1 MRTPQKLQFMAG
13 VVRWLLPWLQA
24 AALRLSDWT
33 KPAGLALPLVA
44 IGPDRGFSG
53 KYANLPSFLQ
63 SDGRHILVRSGD
75 YEELPKIAAA
85 VAEAALPWS
94 ELFVSARILPGDLGY
109 DGTFLAVKRLLQGL
123 GAPRIDLVLVSSG
136 DNAEGQ
142 AWQTTP
148 LCAQSEFGWELC
160 VKSSLAAL
168 EHLQLSGQVG
178 HIGAHDWSV
187 QSLQTVAPVLRAPLA
202 ALELTF
208 DTFAN
213 SHLAALKLG
222 LIKGIQAPSISAGFS
237 CV

>member
-1 MRTPQKLQFMAG
+1 M
-13 VVRWLLPWLQA
+13 
-24 AALRLSDWT
+24 
-33 KPAGLALPLVA
+33 
-44 IGPDRGFSG
+44 
-53 KYANLPSFLQ
+53 PSFLQ

-109 DGTFLAVKRLLQGL
+109 DGTFLAMNRMLQEL
-123 GAPRIDLVLVSSG
+123 GAPRIDLVLVSSREKG
-136 DNAEGQ
+136 ERQ
-142 AWQTTP
+142 AGPATP
-148 LCAQSEFGWELC
+148 PCAQSEFGWELC
-160 VKSSLAAL
+160 AKSSLAAL
-168 EHLQLSGQVG
+168 EHLQLSGKVA

-187 QSLQTVAPVLRAPLA
+187 QSLQTLSPVLRAPLA

-222 LIKGIQAPSISAGFS
+222 LIKGIQARFDNAGMGSVIQLCHKLEICAFDRS
-237 CV
+237 